1 MSVGYSGTGSF
12 AQSGGTNC
20 IGFWL
25 NLGNQAGGYGAYN
38 LSGSGLL
45 LVDSVLDCQENV
57 GLSGTGSFMQTGGT
71 NICSYLAIGEYAGSS
86 GTYSLSGG
94 YLSVDLAPSRPR
106 RTWATPAR
114 AFSHRPAEPIVAAIS
129 ISATE
134 PAAEARTASVAA
146 ASCR

>member
-94 YLSVDLAPSRPR
+94 YLSVGFSSQPTQENVGDSGKGVFTQTGGTNSCSYFNLGNGTGSRG
-106 RTWATPAR
+106 T
-114 AFSHRPAEPIVAAIS
+114 
-129 ISATE
+129 
-134 PAAEARTASVAA
+134 
-146 ASCR
+146 